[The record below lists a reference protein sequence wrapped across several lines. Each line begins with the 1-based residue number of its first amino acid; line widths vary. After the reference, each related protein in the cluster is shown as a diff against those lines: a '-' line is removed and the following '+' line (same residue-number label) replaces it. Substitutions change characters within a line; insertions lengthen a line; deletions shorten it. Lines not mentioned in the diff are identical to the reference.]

1 MGDPWSD
8 PQGPDGAPEG
18 EARPP
23 IAEPPPVLPPPGMP
37 PFAGALEAPGVPPV
51 LVQLLVQTRP
61 WVRFLAVL
69 GFISTGFM
77 VLGALVVLVV
87 PGFPPGGGVPG
98 ALKVGMALV
107 YLSIAGVHLPPAL
120 FLYRYASHIQAL
132 QASAGAGDLER
143 ALAAQ
148 KSFWRYVGILA
159 LVVLCLYALIIVVA
173 LVAGLAALVLK
184 AR

>member
-1 MGDPWSD
+1 MGEPWRD
-8 PQGPDGAPEG
+8 PQGPDGASAAEEG
-18 EARPP
+18 PLP
-23 IAEPPPVLPPPGMP
+23 AEPPPALPPPV
-37 PFAGALEAPGVPPV
+37 ADAPQAPSVPPV
-51 LVQLLVQTRP
+51 LVQLLAQTRP

-69 GFISTGFM
+69 GFISTGFLA
-77 VLGALVVLVV
+77 LGALVVLAL

-98 ALKVGMALV
+98 AFKVGMALV
-107 YLSIAGVHLPPAL
+107 YLGMAGVHLPPAL

-159 LVVLCLYALIIVVA
+159 LVVLCLYALVILVA
-173 LVAGLAALVLK
+173 LVAGLAALALK